1 MPTTIVLGPRQNLNM
16 VLVSYQTADHQ
27 TSDEVAAGLDVI
39 NEVDAGPDPID
50 DVDANPNLIERVGEV
65 VLIDLT

>member
-1 MPTTIVLGPRQNLNM
+1 M